1 MHKLADIRQE
11 YIAKP
16 LLEADMQDSPL
27 QQFQRWLDDYISI
40 NPLEPTAMTLA
51 TVTEDN
57 APDSRVVLLKG
68 IWDDG
73 FVFYTNYQSAK
84 GQDIEKNPH
93 VALNFYWPEL
103 FRQVRVKGLAKRLP
117 SDLSDAYFS
126 SRPYA
131 SQCAAIISPQSQM
144 IESKQ
149 TLQRKLDEM
158 IQENKTLKRPDY
170 WGGFVV
176 YPLSIEFWQ
185 GQKGRFHD
193 RLQYLKAKDDW
204 RLLRLAP

>member
-1 MHKLADIRQE
+1 MTRLADIRQE
-11 YIAKP
+11 FSAKP
-16 LLEADMQDSPL
+16 LLEAEMHQSPL
-27 QQFQRWLDDYISI
+27 QQFQLWLDTYIGI
-40 NPLEPTAMTLA
+40 NPQEPTAMTVA
-51 TVTEDN
+51 TVTKDN
-57 APDSRVVLLKG
+57 FPDTRVVLLKG

-84 GQDIEKNPH
+84 GQEIEKNPQ

-117 SDLSDAYFS
+117 SYLSDEYFS

-131 SQCAAIISPQSQM
+131 SQCAAIISPQSQV

-149 TLQRKLDEM
+149 DLQTRLDAM
-158 IQENKTLKRPDY
+158 IQANQTLKRPEY
-170 WGGFVV
+170 WGGYVV

-193 RLQYLKAKDDW
+193 RIQYVKADDDW
-204 RLLRLAP
+204 IIQRLAP